1 MKTRIIFLKKYCSE
15 KHRKKKKKE
24 ITKET
29 IDIGPIFNIRHELA
43 MHLKI

>member
-15 KHRKKKKKE
+15 KHRKKKKE

-43 MHLKI
+43 MHLKV